1 MAVGVAVGVGAVVVL
16 GTVLT
21 AGANLV
27 VVWRARAGVAGR
39 AAELRPAQVAIVP
52 GSLVRSDGS
61 LGAVVEERVATA
73 VELYGAGLVKKI
85 LMSGDNG
92 TADYDEP
99 GAMRDAAVAAGVP
112 AEDVFTDYAGF
123 NTWHTMSRAVD
134 IFQVRSAIV
143 VSQAPYLARA
153 VDLARAAGLEVQG
166 LPVGDGGRVA
176 REVVA
181 RVRGLGQATFRP
193 HVTGGPAIP
202 IDGDGRRS
210 WA

>member
-1 MAVGVAVGVGAVVVL
+1 MGALVGLGVG
-16 GTVLT
+16 LT
-21 AGANLV
+21 AAANLV
-27 VVWRARAGVAGR
+27 VVWRARAGMVDRVAD
-39 AAELRPAQVAIVP
+39 LRPAQVAIVP

-73 VELYGAGLVKKI
+73 VELYGAGLVKKV

-92 TADYDEP
+92 SADYDEP

-123 NTWHTMSRAVD
+123 NTWHTMSRAADVFD
-134 IFQVRSAIV
+134 VRSAIV

-153 VDLARAAGLEVQG
+153 VDLARAAGLDVQG
-166 LPVGDGGRVA
+166 LSIGAGGRIA

-181 RVRGLGQATFRP
+181 RVRGLAQATARP
-193 HVTGGPAIP
+193 PVVGGPAIP